1 MGKCQAQH
9 WVITDPPLQ
18 QLDSTSHRFQ
28 LSIRLFSFWS
38 LLPFVHICVLGWYF
52 SCEKSECWNQL
63 SICFFSFWSL
73 LAPMCWIGISSWKIW
88 TLKFVFGRA
97 LLNPLLLLSIHCKV
111 WSILFESSQRNVGGV
126 ICNSCPVPQI
136 RALNRLWTLTG
147 TTRGQRIEEIMMTE
161 YIVIVRNRT
170 QWIFT

>member
-1 MGKCQAQH
+1 MGKYGAHGAPAQH
-9 WVITDPPLQ
+9 WVITGPPLQ

-28 LSIRLFSFWS
+28 LSIRLFTFWS
-38 LLPFVHICVLGWYF
+38 LLPFVLICVLWVDISVVKNLNVEISYPSASSVF
-52 SCEKSECWNQL
+52 DPCWP
-63 SICFFSFWSL
+63 
-73 LAPMCWIGISSWKIW
+73 PMCWSGISSWKIW

-147 TTRGQRIEEIMMTE
+147 TTQGQRIEEIMMTE
-161 YIVIVRNRT
+161 YILSL
-170 QWIFT
+170 

>member
-1 MGKCQAQH
+1 MQTWGKYQAH
-9 WVITDPPLQ
+9 GAPALGNYRPASATTRLDLSSFPVINPLVQ
-18 QLDSTSHRFQ
+18 FLIPVALCSYMCAGLIFQ
-28 LSIRLFSFWS
+28 LWKIWMLKSVIHLLFSF
-38 LLPFVHICVLGWYF
+38 L
-52 SCEKSECWNQL
+52 
-63 SICFFSFWSL
+63 SL

-147 TTRGQRIEEIMMTE
+147 TTQGQRIEEIMMTE
-161 YIVIVRNRT
+161 YIYCHCKK
-170 QWIFT
+170 

>member
-1 MGKCQAQH
+1 MGKYQAH
-9 WVITDPPLQ
+9 GASALGNYWPASATTRLDLSSFPVIDPL
-18 QLDSTSHRFQ
+18 
-28 LSIRLFSFWS
+28 
-38 LLPFVHICVLGWYF
+38 VHFLIPVALCTYMCVLGWYF

-73 LAPMCWIGISSWKIW
+73 LTPMCWIGISLWKIW
-88 TLKFVFGRA
+88 TLKLVFGRA

-147 TTRGQRIEEIMMTE
+147 TTRGQRIEEIMITK
-161 YIVIVRNRT
+161 YILSL
-170 QWIFT
+170 